1 MMQPWVKWMIKHNL
15 KFVLYIL
22 WLIILPVF
30 WLVYLQQAKKDALS
44 ELYYIKNIKKEY
56 L

>member
-1 MMQPWVKWMIKHNL
+1 MMRTWVKWLIKHNL
-15 KFVLYIL
+15 KFIVYLV
-22 WLIILPVF
+22 WLIILPAF
-30 WLVYLQQAKKDALS
+30 WLVYLKQAKDDAFD